1 MNHKYQYISRYSN
14 NKPVSAAQYI
24 TELICEKKAKLDK
37 DDLHYRF
44 WVSKKWSM
52 FFRNQIATANK
63 LLEKYDPKAIV
74 NALLDKRTDK
84 IYSLRAP
91 HLKPI
96 IDEKQDD
103 LNNTEDSLTKDIIR
117 KQNVSFS
124 RNLKYNNIISKLED
138 LDNDS

>member
-1 MNHKYQYISRYSN
+1 MNHKHQYISRYSN

-37 DDLHYRF
+37 NDLHYRF

-63 LLEKYDPKAIV
+63 LLEKYDAKAIV

-103 LNNTEDSLTKDIIR
+103 LNNTEDSLTKDIVR